1 MATPLSL
8 LKNFHRPLSF
18 SELDANFT
26 TIQDDLDALNTK
38 QWLSN
43 LVKDLSFSDTI
54 VISGDLILDTAT
66 LSLANSGLNISV
78 GPLTFNQYSQVF
90 IGGNLVLNNSNII
103 NNGLLSVSGGIILLG
118 TSSITGSGII
128 A

>member
-1 MATPLSL
+1 MTTPLSL
-8 LKNFHRPLSF
+8 LKNLHRPLSF
-18 SELDANFT
+18 SELDTNFQ

-43 LVKDLSFSDTI
+43 LVKNLSFSDTV
-54 VISGDLILDTAT
+54 VISGDLILDAAT
-66 LSLANSGLNISV
+66 LSLTTSHSNIQA

-90 IGGNLVLNNSNII
+90 VGGNLVLNNSNII

-118 TSSITGSGII
+118 TSSITGSGLIQ
-128 A
+128 